1 MSTATSPGTLYLIA
15 TPIGNREDISFR
27 ALEIFKS
34 VDFVLAEDTRHSA
47 PLLALYGIKKP
58 LLALHAHNETT
69 QSALM
74 IQRIILGESC
84 ALISDAGTPLIS
96 DPGYPLVKLARKMG
110 ISVVPIPGACA
121 LIAAL
126 SASGV
131 PCDVFTFAGF
141 LPAKE
146 AARLK
151 KLEHFSALEHTLVFY
166 ESTHRII
173 ECIQDIARVF
183 GESCELVLAKEIT
196 KTHELFMMDTPL
208 HLIAWLSEDKVHEK
222 GEFVLIIPP
231 RVKPLQNRAEECLS
245 ILLNELPLKQ
255 AVKLATQL
263 TGIHKNELY
272 ALALN
277 YQKGRA

>member
-1 MSTATSPGTLYLIA
+1 
-15 TPIGNREDISFR
+15 
-27 ALEIFKS
+27 
-34 VDFVLAEDTRHSA
+34 
-47 PLLALYGIKKP
+47 
-58 LLALHAHNETT
+58 
-69 QSALM
+69 
-74 IQRIILGESC
+74 
-84 ALISDAGTPLIS
+84 
-96 DPGYPLVKLARKMG
+96 MG
-110 ISVVPIPGACA
+110 ILVVPIPGACA

-151 KLEHFSALEHTLVFY
+151 KLEYFSAFEHTLVFY
-166 ESTHRII
+166 ESTHRIM

-183 GESCELVLAKEIT
+183 GEFCELVLAKEIT
-196 KTHELFMMDTPL
+196 KTHERFMTGTPY
-208 HLIAWLSEDKVHEK
+208 HLVAWLSEDKAHEK

-231 RVKPLQNRAEECLS
+231 RVNRLQHRAEECLS

-272 ALALN
+272 VLALN
-277 YQKGRA
+277 HQKGRA